1 MKVVERREVYMHRQT
16 IRTFVEVKGEV
27 AKVLR
32 TDPVLVPKTK
42 RMGGDKDAENP
53 VGRRTEDDV

>member
-1 MKVVERREVYMHRQT
+1 MHRQT
-16 IRTFVEVKGEV
+16 IRTFVDVKGGV

-42 RMGGDKDAENP
+42 RMGGGIDAK
-53 VGRRTEDDV
+53 GGIKSRTEKGLHGA